1 MKLTPM
7 RFKDYIWPHNPKT
20 FEITE
25 KRRLAVNP
33 VPFGKGTVTDMGV
46 DCRVLKGEGEF
57 VGDDAYDEFLKLR
70 KVFDEGT
77 AGILVHP
84 VWQSVRVWFSSLS
97 IKQEPMENFISY
109 AFEFVEDDDSYSQ
122 TVNKPEEDTENEII
136 PGGVP
141 NGTIIGSS
149 GSSNSSRRTY
159 TVKSGDT
166 LWGISRKYGLTL
178 NQIIALNP
186 QIRNPNLIYTG
197 QTVYVS

>member
-7 RFKDYIWPHNPKT
+7 RFKDYVWPHNPKT

-33 VPFGKGTVTDMGV
+33 VPFGRGTVMDMGV

-57 VGDDAYDEFLKLR
+57 VGEDAYDEFLKLK

-97 IKQEPMENFISY
+97 LKQEPMADFISY
-109 AFEFVEDDDSYSQ
+109 TFEFIEDDDSYSH
-122 TVNKPEEDTENEII
+122 TVNKPSSESDGGII
-136 PGGVP
+136 EGGVP
-141 NGTIIGSS
+141 NGTVIGSS
-149 GSSNSSRRTY
+149 GSNTY
-159 TVKSGDT
+159 TVKKGDT
-166 LWGISRKYGLTL
+166 LWGIAKKYGLTL
-178 NQIIALNP
+178 NQIVALNP
-186 QIRNPNLIYTG
+186 QIKNPNIISIG
-197 QTVYVS
+197 QKLYIK